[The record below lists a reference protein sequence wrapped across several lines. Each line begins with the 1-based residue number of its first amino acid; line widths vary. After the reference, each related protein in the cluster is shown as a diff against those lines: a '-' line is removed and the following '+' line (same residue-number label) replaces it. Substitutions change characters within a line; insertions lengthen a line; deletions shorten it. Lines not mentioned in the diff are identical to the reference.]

1 MEYLVLGIA
10 GLMIVLGNSAPAQAC
25 QAVQKEFRHTQ
36 VQSYQPTQTP
46 RGAVIIVPPTGGSN
60 FLDRRYARSLCR
72 AGFESVI
79 ITYWQGIDEE
89 NLDLAVHERLLRR
102 GQLAISETLEEL
114 SSHSFVGI
122 LGTSVG
128 AIHGLTALGST
139 PIDAGFFI
147 AGGAP
152 VSQVI
157 AESSQR
163 ELALYRN
170 KRKTEFGFQSTDEY
184 QSALAQAIPQDLE
197 PLYYQDTL
205 RNKSIGFI
213 LAKSDD
219 TVPTHLQQQV
229 VDQLNPLTLLKINAS
244 HFWAIVK
251 SWWFYED
258 VIVDFFV
265 SESWSCE
272 EC

>member
-10 GLMIVLGNSAPAQAC
+10 GLMIVIGNTAPAQAC
-25 QAVQKEFRHTQ
+25 QAIHKEYSHTH
-36 VQSYQPTQTP
+36 VQSYQPKP
-46 RGAVIIVPPTGGSN
+46 NSRGAVIIVPPTGGAN

-79 ITYWQGIDEE
+79 ITHWQGIDEE
-89 NLDLAVHERLLRR
+89 SLELSVHDRLLRR
-102 GQLAISETLEEL
+102 GQTAISETLAEL
-114 SSHSFVGI
+114 GHHSFVGI

-163 ELALYRN
+163 ELALYRH
-170 KRKTEFGFQSTDEY
+170 KRMTQFGFQNTAEY
-184 QSALAQAIPQDLE
+184 QVALAQAIPQDLE
-197 PLYYQDTL
+197 PLYYQEIL
-205 RNKSIGFI
+205 KNKSIGFI
-213 LAKSDD
+213 LAQSDD
-219 TVPTHLQQQV
+219 TVPTHLQQKLVKQV
-229 VDQLNPLTLLKINAS
+229 NPLTLLEINAS

-258 VIVDFFV
+258 VIVDFFIN
-265 SESWSCE
+265 ESLDCG